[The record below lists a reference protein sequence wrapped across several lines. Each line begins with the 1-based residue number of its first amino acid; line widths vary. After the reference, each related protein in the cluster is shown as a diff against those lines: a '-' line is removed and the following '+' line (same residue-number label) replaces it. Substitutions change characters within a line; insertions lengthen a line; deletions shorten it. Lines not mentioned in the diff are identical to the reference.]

1 MREHP
6 IRREAAVGAR
16 PTARLSPRGYF
27 VSALVQAGA
36 SVGEVRA
43 LAQHAKPETTL
54 RYYARVSP
62 LRSPDRTPDAMTAT
76 GIHE

>member
-27 VSALVQAGA
+27 VSALVRAGA

-43 LAQHAKPETTL
+43 RAHHAKPETTL
-54 RYYARVSP
+54 RYYARVPP
-62 LRSPDRTPDAMTAT
+62 LRSPDRAHDAMTT
-76 GIHE
+76 T

>member
-16 PTARLSPRGYF
+16 PTARLAPGGDF
-27 VSALVQAGA
+27 VAALVRTGA

-43 LAQHAKPETTL
+43 LAHHAKPETTDYL
-54 RYYARVSP
+54 PCS
-62 LRSPDRTPDAMTAT
+62 SRTETRAQ
-76 GIHE
+76 

>member
-1 MREHP
+1 MREHS

-16 PTARLSPRGYF
+16 PTARLSSRGDF
-27 VSALVQAGA
+27 VSALARAGA

-43 LAQHAKPETTL
+43 LAHHAKPETTL

-62 LRSPDRTPDAMTAT
+62 LPSTDMTSDATAAT

>member
-1 MREHP
+1 MRDHG

-27 VSALVQAGA
+27 VSALVRAGA
-36 SVGEVRA
+36 SIGEVRA

-62 LRSPDRTPDAMTAT
+62 LPSPDMTSDATAAT
-76 GIHE
+76 GIH